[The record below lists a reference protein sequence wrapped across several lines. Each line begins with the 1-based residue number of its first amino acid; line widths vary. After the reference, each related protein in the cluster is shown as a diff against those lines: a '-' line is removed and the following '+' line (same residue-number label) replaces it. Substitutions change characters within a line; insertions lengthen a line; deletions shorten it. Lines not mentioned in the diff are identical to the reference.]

1 MLADPHIIF
10 SCDAAHTRF
19 ALHGPFIAQMAE
31 ANYLRHGGPPKKLEG
46 GMKALELVNESIHGR
61 LLPAVERRQSANRYV
76 WELLTQLAVIWV
88 LVFGLLTVL
97 LSFAVSPLN
106 GALLDAARGAT
117 LVDAVMLI
125 LLKILPP
132 K

>member
-1 MLADPHIIF
+1 MRTCLSREFAF
-10 SCDAAHTRF
+10 LRREAAVF
-19 ALHGPFIAQMAE
+19 
-31 ANYLRHGGPPKKLEG
+31 
-46 GMKALELVNESIHGR
+46 R

>member
-1 MLADPHIIF
+1 
-10 SCDAAHTRF
+10 
-19 ALHGPFIAQMAE
+19 
-31 ANYLRHGGPPKKLEG
+31 
-46 GMKALELVNESIHGR
+46 MKALEPMNESIHGR
-61 LLPAVERRQSANRYV
+61 LLAAVERRQSVNRYV

>member
-1 MLADPHIIF
+1 
-10 SCDAAHTRF
+10 
-19 ALHGPFIAQMAE
+19 
-31 ANYLRHGGPPKKLEG
+31 
-46 GMKALELVNESIHGR
+46 
-61 LLPAVERRQSANRYV
+61 
-76 WELLTQLAVIWV
+76 